1 MRAPMPEPGA
11 LVTGGASGI
20 GAALVRRLAATGH
33 RVAVVDVDAGA
44 GARIA
49 DEVGGE
55 FLQADLAEPGTAM
68 TSVEAAAST
77 LGRLDVLCL
86 NAGVSGGTG
95 FGPGFD
101 EARYRRVM
109 AVDLDA
115 VVSGFQAGLR
125 HLSAGAGGILVTASL
140 AGLLPSHDLFYAAA
154 KHAVVGLVRS
164 WGLAGGPVRAVAVC
178 PGFVRTQTL
187 RQHLGALTAAGIAV
201 AEPDHVASAALTAL
215 ATGPSGSV
223 WEIQAG
229 QPAIPVALPDI
240 AFPQTRA
247 HPTES

>member
-1 MRAPMPEPGA
+1 MSEPGA

-20 GAALVRRLAATGH
+20 GAALVRRLAVTGH
-33 RVAVVDVDAGA
+33 RVAVVDVDAEA

-49 DEVGGE
+49 DEVGGV
-55 FLQADLAEPGTAM
+55 FVQADLAEPGAAT
-68 TSVEAAAST
+68 TSVDAAAAA
-77 LGRLDVLCL
+77 LGRLNVLCL
-86 NAGVSGGTG
+86 NAGVAGGTG

-125 HLSAGAGGILVTASL
+125 HLSAGAGGDILVTASL

-164 WGLAGGPVRAVAVC
+164 WGLAGEPVRAVAVC
-178 PGFVRTQTL
+178 PGFVRTPILQ
-187 RQHLGALTAAGIAV
+187 RHLQALNAAGIAV
-201 AEPDHVASAALTAL
+201 AEPDHVAAAALTAL

-229 QPAIPVALPDI
+229 RPAIPVALPDI
-240 AFPQTRA
+240 ALPRTRA
-247 HPTES
+247 HPTKS